1 MAAFER
7 ILNQQKQQPRLR
19 CKTYSSVLRPLA
31 GRAVRTSVKFIIN
44 APSDLEEY
52 K

>member
-19 CKTYSSVLRPLA
+19 CKTYSVLRPLV

-44 APSDLEEY
+44 SPSDLEEY